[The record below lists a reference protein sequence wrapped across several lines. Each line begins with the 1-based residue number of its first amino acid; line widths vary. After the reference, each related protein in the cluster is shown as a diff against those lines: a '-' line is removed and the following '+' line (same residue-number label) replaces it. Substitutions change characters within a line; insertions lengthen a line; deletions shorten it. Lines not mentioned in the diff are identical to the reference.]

1 MKPQLPAT
9 LRELPPLSK
18 YFWRVAGQQTLNLF
32 FPPVCAACQKPVRE
46 AHALCHSCF
55 NAVRFTSAP
64 ACGRCGH
71 PFEYA
76 AGDDALCGSCLDEL
90 PVYEKGWSCFGY
102 DEHTRYL
109 LTRLKFRDRTD
120 LAPLLGRLMVSHG
133 APVIDGMELV
143 VPVPLHRRRLLKRR
157 YNQSLLLARK
167 VAKAKGISLLPDAL
181 VRLRHTAPQTGL
193 SRAERQ
199 SNVARAFAVAAQHE
213 AHIRG
218 KKILLID
225 DVMTTGA
232 TLSACAK
239 ALQKAGADT
248 VHILTAARRL
258 AQE

>member
-18 YFWRVAGQQTLNLF
+18 YFWHAIGQQSLNLF
-32 FPPVCAACQKPVRE
+32 FPPVCAACQQPVRE
-46 AHALCHSCF
+46 AHTLCYRCF
-55 NAVRFTSAP
+55 GAIRFTSVP
-64 ACGRCGH
+64 ACSCCGH

-76 AGDDALCGSCLDEL
+76 AGDDALCGSCLESL
-90 PVYEKGWSCFGY
+90 PVYQKGWSCFGY
-102 DEHTRYL
+102 DEHTRFL

-120 LAPLLGRLMVSHG
+120 LAPLIARLMVAHG
-133 APVIDGMELV
+133 ASVIEGMDLV

-157 YNQSLLLARK
+157 YNQSLLLARQ
-167 VAKAKGISLLPDAL
+167 VAKAKAIPLLPDAL

-199 SNVARAFAVAAQHE
+199 TNVARAFSVAAQHE
-213 AHIRG
+213 ARISG
-218 KKILLID
+218 KKILLVD

-239 ALQKAGADT
+239 ALQKAGAGA